1 VHPSV
6 LPQVLD
12 NAAACGRPAPRAA
25 CRRRRHRRGRGSGEH
40 RTWSILFCTVPET
53 DGQRVGLL
61 GLEQKVKGATL
72 KTLRRSPWLIGAATT
87 GLLLTAAGLA
97 RADAQPAPAASL
109 GTLEYGTNLFYP
121 QGCQHNGST
130 VVCTFAFVHQAE
142 TQTIRAGGGG
152 SQLTGIQFIDDAHV
166 PHKPNNA
173 YFVDR
178 YGARQHVLTMNRA
191 DQGTM
196 MVEFPL
202 VDPSGQLQL
211 GTQVLAGIPVTAVGG
226 AATPAATNAL
236 PTGNA
241 AAAPLRTAAL
251 PATTATPAAAAPAAA
266 APGAAAAPTAT
277 PIAPTTAAGATVQSN
292 CNTPELAK
300 MPGCKLNTK
309 IHQAEVS
316 TTNTATSIAAPISAV
331 GDAAKQITGL
341 FGSFAP
347 KKPEAAPAA
356 PAQPPAPAPTQT
368 Q

>member
-1 VHPSV
+1 M
-6 LPQVLD
+6 
-12 NAAACGRPAPRAA
+12 
-25 CRRRRHRRGRGSGEH
+25 
-40 RTWSILFCTVPET
+40 
-53 DGQRVGLL
+53 
-61 GLEQKVKGATL
+61 
-72 KTLRRSPWLIGAATT
+72 KTLRKSPWLIGAATT

-97 RADAQPAPAASL
+97 QADAQPAPAASL

-142 TQTIRAGGGG
+142 TQTIHAGGGG

-178 YGARQHVLTMNRA
+178 YGARQHVLIMNRA

-202 VDPSGQLQL
+202 VDARVTSGQLQL

-226 AATPAATNAL
+226 AAPAAAASAPAGT
-236 PTGNA
+236 NA
-241 AAAPLRTAAL
+241 AAAPLRTAAA
-251 PATTATPAAAAPAAA
+251 PATAATPPAAAAPAAA
-266 APGAAAAPTAT
+266 PAAAAAGAAAPTAAPIPAST
-277 PIAPTTAAGATVQSN
+277 PASSTVQSS
-292 CNTPELAK
+292 CNTPQLAK
-300 MPGCKLNTK
+300 TTGCKLDAK

-316 TTNTATSIAAPISAV
+316 GTNQATSIAAPISAV
-331 GDAAKQITGL
+331 GDAAKQISGL
-341 FGSFAP
+341 FGGFT
-347 KKPEAAPAA
+347 KKPDAAPAA
-356 PAQPPAPAPTQT
+356 PAQAPTQT